1 MVLGSRHLAVLC
13 LAALASACS
22 AQVEA
27 SGQARTAASLSGDE
41 GAAPE
46 GRTQRQPVTCH
57 GNDRLELRRAYIRT
71 PGDAVEAHGN
81 CTVVLTDSD
90 VQAGGVAL
98 KAHGNARI
106 EVKDSRVDGTESAVD
121 ASGNSSIVAV
131 NSVLSGPIQKSGN
144 ASVDVTR

>member
-1 MVLGSRHLAVLC
+1 MVLRNFALAC

-27 SGQARTAASLSGDE
+27 SGQARTAASLGEDGD
-41 GAAPE
+41 APE
-46 GRTQRQPVTCH
+46 ARTPRQPVTCH
-57 GNDRLELRRAYIRT
+57 GNDRLELRGAYIRT
-71 PGDAVEAHGN
+71 PGNAVEAHGN
-81 CTVVLTDSD
+81 CTIVLTDSD

-106 EVKDSRVDGTESAVD
+106 EVKDSRVDGTESAVE